1 MVNLTKGPAIYA
13 AYGFTLTIDGDGSL
27 MAKGGENCAG
37 IGGNPLSNC
46 GNITISGGDITAECG
61 PSSGFGT
68 QSSAAGIGGGIGGSV
83 ESITITSSVIR
94 VKAIKGS
101 GTKGYCIGMAA
112 QGFAGWV
119 TIGGTSYGEG
129 VDSNQDD
136 KQTYIYIG
144 KGY

>member
-1 MVNLTKGPAIYA
+1 MNGPAIHA
-13 AYGFTLTIDGDGSL
+13 AYGFTLTIKGDGSL

-37 IGGNPLSNC
+37 IGGYPISNC

-61 PSSGFGT
+61 PSSGYGARY
-68 QSSAAGIGGGIGGSV
+68 SAAAIGGAYQGSFGN
-83 ESITITSSVIR
+83 ITITSSVIR

-101 GTKGYCIGMAA
+101 GSKGYCIGMGAL
-112 QGFAGWV
+112 GFAGWV

-129 VDSNQDD
+129 ADYNQDD